1 MFDIKIIELLSFLKM
16 IRFDTILIQLLLSQI
31 CFKVL
36 TDLKKKTTYKRSLKH
51 SKFQLSSSVF
61 GYLKE

>member
-36 TDLKKKTTYKRSLKH
+36 TDLKKKPRTRDL
-51 SKFQLSSSVF
+51 
-61 GYLKE
+61 